1 MKLEL
6 LTNATVVDYA
16 IRFVAS
22 KSNENVKPSSE
33 GDKEELNEPDCNEN
47 QEQLEEQH
55 EDETGVTTG
64 TRNEIFGIQQLMIYS
79 KTVLDDLT

>member
-16 IRFVAS
+16 ITFLAS

-33 GDKEELNEPDCNEN
+33 GDKEE
-47 QEQLEEQH
+47 
-55 EDETGVTTG
+55 
-64 TRNEIFGIQQLMIYS
+64 S
-79 KTVLDDLT
+79 KAARRTA